1 MINMCAIITL
11 TQFGL
16 NKINKKKKKKAMRK
30 RKDALYKSKIC
41 SLFLKKQD
49 NYKRPNIMF
58 PIENKLIDLVQVILL
73 FIKKNENSKK

>member
-1 MINMCAIITL
+1 
-11 TQFGL
+11 
-16 NKINKKKKKKAMRK
+16 MRK

-73 FIKKNENSKK
+73 FIKKKWKFEKIIIFLTPKTKTNNAIEIQKVWKI